1 MTDGPEKAKVI
12 EAPTRRSQR
21 YEPPRARAS
30 PRVPHANEEPG
41 ASSGTTV
48 AARKL
53 AVVLVIFSQ
62 VVYGFHVNSGMETL
76 LFSCLILLAVCSYV
90 QDTRMP
96 AGGRT
101 IALAYGMRPDAVRQV
116 VKRTRDRLRA
126 LASDDVRFAPL
137 DELALLG

>member
-1 MTDGPEKAKVI
+1 MTDGPEKTKVI

-53 AVVLVIFSQ
+53 AVVL
-62 VVYGFHVNSGMETL
+62 GLPGMAGTGT
-76 LFSCLILLAVCSYV
+76 AVAIDGWNV
-90 QDTRMP
+90 
-96 AGGRT
+96 A
-101 IALAYGMRPDAVRQV
+101 
-116 VKRTRDRLRA
+116 
-126 LASDDVRFAPL
+126 
-137 DELALLG
+137 